1 MHALLSYFLCI
12 KIQLSEFG
20 SDKIAITPLSDRAL
34 VALQGKLVAL
44 FFLSSLSLSLSL
56 SLPFLPLSLSCRL
69 PTPAGPK
76 SAAVLQEGVNGDLSQ
91 MKFMTSSVMS
101 IFGISNCRVSRC
113 GYTGEDGFEV
123 HIISKYMLI
132 LMYSD
137 ISSKYQCYSTGGSTV
152 VQ

>member
-1 MHALLSYFLCI
+1 MIEHWLHCKASWWLCFLLS
-12 KIQLSEFG
+12 
-20 SDKIAITPLSDRAL
+20 
-34 VALQGKLVAL
+34 
-44 FFLSSLSLSLSL
+44 SLSL

-123 HIISKYMLI
+123 HIISKYMYMLI

>member
-1 MHALLSYFLCI
+1 MHALLGYFLCI
-12 KIQLSEFG
+12 KTQLSEFG

-44 FFLSSLSLSLSL
+44 FSFIISLSLSL
-56 SLPFLPLSLSCRL
+56 SLPFLPLSLSCHL